1 MQQKKQQKQGKRQ
14 EWKEQMKESDR
25 MLKGNVLLE
34 KPQWVLMLTLAAEF
48 LLLVVLHV
56 LVNMFI
62 RFCKGHLAD
71 CFSWSCLTTFYP
83 ALAPVYI
90 FLIIMAIAVAIL
102 NVYRFRNAFRSLE
115 AGQKGTS
122 RFTTMEEIKEQYPAV
137 AEIPEKNPD
146 GSIKRIPGNGGLPVA
161 SKDGYMYLDES
172 ATNALI
178 LAITRAGKGE
188 VFSLRMLDS
197 YSRSEKQPSLIVLDM
212 KFDLRKMCTK
222 AFQDRG
228 YEVMS
233 INLENPMRGVGYNP
247 LYLITRYYQE
257 GRDSDAEL
265 LCKAFAYPHFASAG
279 GKSDDNSDFFLS
291 NATSALTATIMAH
304 TVDCIR
310 EDTRENARLAAL
322 FVAKRQAYE
331 RLTEDAKKQA
341 EASKELQALKSAE
354 VTDAV
359 AQVSDGIKADF
370 AGIVTGVKPVDGSNV
385 ENGGELFTV
394 SSIEKVCVDVSF
406 SKSDLEKIEEGQKA
420 VATIAGKQY
429 EGTVTRISR
438 AAAKNE
444 KGASIIQGEIHIDN
458 PDTDLYLGVD
468 ARVMVEG
475 NKAEN
480 VVVIPVEAINIG
492 KDGSFV
498 YVVTDGMVQKRMVT
512 AGISS
517 DEYTEIKKGLEVGE
531 QVIISV
537 DAGIEEGMAVNPVE
551 G

>member
-1 MQQKKQQKQGKRQ
+1 MHKFGRRKKEHSENTTELVKAELTPQQKKKRKKRIIGGVIAAALVLFIVSRVLTPAALPMVMVRSAEKGTVKQTIDTSGTVKTEQQKTYF
-14 EWKEQMKESDR
+14 S
-25 MLKGNVLLE
+25 
-34 KPQWVLMLTLAAEF
+34 PLAAKVE
-48 LLLVVLHV
+48 V
-56 LVNMFI
+56 
-62 RFCKGHLAD
+62 CKVQEGD
-71 CFSWSCLTTFYP
+71 
-83 ALAPVYI
+83 
-90 FLIIMAIAVAIL
+90 AV
-102 NVYRFRNAFRSLE
+102 E
-115 AGQKGTS
+115 AGQVLLTYDAQDLENRKKEAALQNDEAYYGYQN
-122 RFTTMEEIKEQYPAV
+122 TMD
-137 AEIPEKNPD
+137 KN
-146 GSIKRIPGNGGLPVA
+146 
-161 SKDGYMYLDES
+161 SKDTSE
-172 ATNALI
+172 
-178 LAITRAGKGE
+178 
-188 VFSLRMLDS
+188 
-197 YSRSEKQPSLIVLDM
+197 YSRSSHDVEI
-212 KFDLRKMCTK
+212 
-222 AFQDRG
+222 
-228 YEVMS
+228 
-233 INLENPMRGVGYNP
+233 LEQQV
-247 LYLITRYYQE
+247 
-257 GRDSDAEL
+257 
-265 LCKAFAYPHFASAG
+265 
-279 GKSDDNSDFFLS
+279 
-291 NATSALTATIMAH
+291 
-304 TVDCIR
+304 
-310 EDTRENARLAAL
+310 ENAKAEVRALKQYLTDMGCFLREAQNDNHENLAEEYQ
-322 FVAKRQAYE
+322 AKIDQATNQLAVKE
-331 RLTEDAKKQA
+331 EELAEFQSDLSEQKGIKNSTESTMMTADAKKQA
-341 EASKELQALKSAE
+341 EAAKELQALKSAE

-458 PDTDLYLGVD
+458 PDADLYLGVD

-480 VVVIPVEAINIG
+480 VVMIPIEAINIG

>member
-1 MQQKKQQKQGKRQ
+1 MHKFWRRKKEQSENTTELVKAELTPQQKKKRKKRIIGGVIAAALVLFIVSRVLTPAALPVVMVRSAEKGTVKQTIDTSGTVKTEQQKTYF
-14 EWKEQMKESDR
+14 S
-25 MLKGNVLLE
+25 
-34 KPQWVLMLTLAAEF
+34 PLAAKVEA
-48 LLLVVLHV
+48 
-56 LVNMFI
+56 
-62 RFCKGHLAD
+62 CKVQEGD
-71 CFSWSCLTTFYP
+71 
-83 ALAPVYI
+83 
-90 FLIIMAIAVAIL
+90 AV
-102 NVYRFRNAFRSLE
+102 E
-115 AGQKGTS
+115 AGQVLLTYDAQDLENRKKEAALQNDEAYYGYQN
-122 RFTTMEEIKEQYPAV
+122 TMD
-137 AEIPEKNPD
+137 KN
-146 GSIKRIPGNGGLPVA
+146 
-161 SKDGYMYLDES
+161 SKDTSE
-172 ATNALI
+172 
-178 LAITRAGKGE
+178 
-188 VFSLRMLDS
+188 
-197 YSRSEKQPSLIVLDM
+197 YSRSSHDVEI
-212 KFDLRKMCTK
+212 
-222 AFQDRG
+222 
-228 YEVMS
+228 
-233 INLENPMRGVGYNP
+233 LEQQV
-247 LYLITRYYQE
+247 
-257 GRDSDAEL
+257 
-265 LCKAFAYPHFASAG
+265 
-279 GKSDDNSDFFLS
+279 
-291 NATSALTATIMAH
+291 
-304 TVDCIR
+304 
-310 EDTRENARLAAL
+310 ENAKAEVRAL
-322 FVAKRQAYE
+322 KQYLTDMGCFLREAQNDNHKN
-331 RLTEDAKKQA
+331 LTEEYQAKIDQATNQLAVKEEELAEFQSDLSEQKGIKNSTESTMMTADAKKQA
-341 EASKELQALKSAE
+341 EAAKELQALKSAE

-420 VATIAGKQY
+420 VVTIAGKQY

-458 PDTDLYLGVD
+458 PDADLYLGVD

-480 VVVIPVEAINIG
+480 VVMIPVEAINIG

>member
-1 MQQKKQQKQGKRQ
+1 MHKFGRRKKEHSENMTELVKVELTPQQKKKRKKRIIGGVIAAALVLFIVSRVLTPAALPVVMVRSAEKGTVKQTIDTSGTVKTEQQKTYF
-14 EWKEQMKESDR
+14 S
-25 MLKGNVLLE
+25 
-34 KPQWVLMLTLAAEF
+34 PLAAKVE
-48 LLLVVLHV
+48 V
-56 LVNMFI
+56 
-62 RFCKGHLAD
+62 CKVQEGD
-71 CFSWSCLTTFYP
+71 
-83 ALAPVYI
+83 
-90 FLIIMAIAVAIL
+90 AV
-102 NVYRFRNAFRSLE
+102 E
-115 AGQKGTS
+115 AGQVLLTYDAQDLENRKKEAALQNDEAYYGYQN
-122 RFTTMEEIKEQYPAV
+122 TMD
-137 AEIPEKNPD
+137 KN
-146 GSIKRIPGNGGLPVA
+146 
-161 SKDGYMYLDES
+161 SKDTSE
-172 ATNALI
+172 
-178 LAITRAGKGE
+178 
-188 VFSLRMLDS
+188 
-197 YSRSEKQPSLIVLDM
+197 YSRSSHDVEI
-212 KFDLRKMCTK
+212 
-222 AFQDRG
+222 
-228 YEVMS
+228 
-233 INLENPMRGVGYNP
+233 LEQQV
-247 LYLITRYYQE
+247 
-257 GRDSDAEL
+257 
-265 LCKAFAYPHFASAG
+265 
-279 GKSDDNSDFFLS
+279 
-291 NATSALTATIMAH
+291 
-304 TVDCIR
+304 
-310 EDTRENARLAAL
+310 ENAKAEVRALKQYLTDMGCFLREAQNDNHKNLAEEYQ
-322 FVAKRQAYE
+322 AKIDQATNQLAVKE
-331 RLTEDAKKQA
+331 EELAEFQSDLSEQKGIKNSTESTMMTADAKKQA
-341 EASKELQALKSAE
+341 EAAKELQALKSAE

-359 AQVSDGIKADF
+359 AQVGDGIKADF

-480 VVVIPVEAINIG
+480 VVMIPVEAINIG

>member
-1 MQQKKQQKQGKRQ
+1 MHKFWRRKKEQSENTTELVKAELTPQQKKKRKKRIIGGVIAAALVLFIVSRILTPAALPMVIVRSAEKGTVKQTIDTSGTVKTEQQKTYF
-14 EWKEQMKESDR
+14 S
-25 MLKGNVLLE
+25 
-34 KPQWVLMLTLAAEF
+34 PLAAKVE
-48 LLLVVLHV
+48 V
-56 LVNMFI
+56 
-62 RFCKGHLAD
+62 CKVQEGD
-71 CFSWSCLTTFYP
+71 
-83 ALAPVYI
+83 
-90 FLIIMAIAVAIL
+90 AV
-102 NVYRFRNAFRSLE
+102 E
-115 AGQKGTS
+115 AGQVLLTYDAQDLENRKKEAALQNDEAYYGYQN
-122 RFTTMEEIKEQYPAV
+122 TMD
-137 AEIPEKNPD
+137 KN
-146 GSIKRIPGNGGLPVA
+146 
-161 SKDGYMYLDES
+161 SKDTSE
-172 ATNALI
+172 
-178 LAITRAGKGE
+178 
-188 VFSLRMLDS
+188 
-197 YSRSEKQPSLIVLDM
+197 YSRSSHDVEI
-212 KFDLRKMCTK
+212 
-222 AFQDRG
+222 
-228 YEVMS
+228 
-233 INLENPMRGVGYNP
+233 LEQQV
-247 LYLITRYYQE
+247 
-257 GRDSDAEL
+257 
-265 LCKAFAYPHFASAG
+265 
-279 GKSDDNSDFFLS
+279 
-291 NATSALTATIMAH
+291 
-304 TVDCIR
+304 
-310 EDTRENARLAAL
+310 ENAKAEVRALKQYLTDMGCFLREAQNDNHKNLAEEYQ
-322 FVAKRQAYE
+322 AKIDQATNQLAVKE
-331 RLTEDAKKQA
+331 EELAEFQSDLSEQKGIKNSTESTMMTADAKKQA

-370 AGIVTGVKPVDGSNV
+370 AGIVTGVKAVDGSNV

>member
-1 MQQKKQQKQGKRQ
+1 MHKFWRRKKEQSENTTELVKAELTPQQKKKRKKRIIGGVIAAALVLFIVSRVLTPAALPMVMVRSAEKGTVKQTIDTSGTVKTEQQKTYF
-14 EWKEQMKESDR
+14 S
-25 MLKGNVLLE
+25 
-34 KPQWVLMLTLAAEF
+34 PLAAKVEA
-48 LLLVVLHV
+48 
-56 LVNMFI
+56 
-62 RFCKGHLAD
+62 CKVQEGD
-71 CFSWSCLTTFYP
+71 
-83 ALAPVYI
+83 
-90 FLIIMAIAVAIL
+90 AV
-102 NVYRFRNAFRSLE
+102 E
-115 AGQKGTS
+115 AGQVLLTYDAQDLENRKKEAALQNDEAYYGYQN
-122 RFTTMEEIKEQYPAV
+122 TMD
-137 AEIPEKNPD
+137 KN
-146 GSIKRIPGNGGLPVA
+146 
-161 SKDGYMYLDES
+161 SKDTSE
-172 ATNALI
+172 
-178 LAITRAGKGE
+178 
-188 VFSLRMLDS
+188 
-197 YSRSEKQPSLIVLDM
+197 YSRSSHDVEI
-212 KFDLRKMCTK
+212 
-222 AFQDRG
+222 
-228 YEVMS
+228 
-233 INLENPMRGVGYNP
+233 LEQQV
-247 LYLITRYYQE
+247 
-257 GRDSDAEL
+257 
-265 LCKAFAYPHFASAG
+265 
-279 GKSDDNSDFFLS
+279 
-291 NATSALTATIMAH
+291 
-304 TVDCIR
+304 
-310 EDTRENARLAAL
+310 ENAKAEVRALKQYLTDMGCFLREAQNDNHKNLAEEYQ
-322 FVAKRQAYE
+322 AKIDQATNQLAVKE
-331 RLTEDAKKQA
+331 EELAEFQSDLSEQKGIKNSTESTMMTADAKKQA

-370 AGIVTGVKPVDGSNV
+370 AGIVTGVKAVDGSNV

-458 PDTDLYLGVD
+458 PDADLYLGVD

>member
-1 MQQKKQQKQGKRQ
+1 MHKFGRRKKEHSENMTELVKAELTPQQKKKRKKRIIGGVIAAALVLFIVSRVLTPAALPMVMVRSAEKGTVKQTIDTSGTVKTEQQKTYF
-14 EWKEQMKESDR
+14 S
-25 MLKGNVLLE
+25 
-34 KPQWVLMLTLAAEF
+34 PLAAKVEA
-48 LLLVVLHV
+48 
-56 LVNMFI
+56 
-62 RFCKGHLAD
+62 CKVQEGD
-71 CFSWSCLTTFYP
+71 
-83 ALAPVYI
+83 
-90 FLIIMAIAVAIL
+90 AV
-102 NVYRFRNAFRSLE
+102 E
-115 AGQKGTS
+115 AGQVLLTYDAQDLENRKKEAALQNDEAYYGYQN
-122 RFTTMEEIKEQYPAV
+122 TMD
-137 AEIPEKNPD
+137 KN
-146 GSIKRIPGNGGLPVA
+146 
-161 SKDGYMYLDES
+161 SKDTSE
-172 ATNALI
+172 
-178 LAITRAGKGE
+178 
-188 VFSLRMLDS
+188 
-197 YSRSEKQPSLIVLDM
+197 YSRSSHDVEI
-212 KFDLRKMCTK
+212 
-222 AFQDRG
+222 
-228 YEVMS
+228 
-233 INLENPMRGVGYNP
+233 LEQQV
-247 LYLITRYYQE
+247 
-257 GRDSDAEL
+257 
-265 LCKAFAYPHFASAG
+265 
-279 GKSDDNSDFFLS
+279 
-291 NATSALTATIMAH
+291 
-304 TVDCIR
+304 
-310 EDTRENARLAAL
+310 ENAKAEVRALKQYLTDMGCFLREAQNDNHENLAEEYQ
-322 FVAKRQAYE
+322 AKIDQATNQLAVKE
-331 RLTEDAKKQA
+331 EELAEFQSDLSEQKGIKNSTESTMMTADAKKQA
-341 EASKELQALKSAE
+341 EAAKELQALKSAE

-458 PDTDLYLGVD
+458 PDADLYLGVD

-480 VVVIPVEAINIG
+480 VVMIPIEAINIG

>member
-1 MQQKKQQKQGKRQ
+1 MHKFWRRKKEQSENTTELVKAELTPQQKKKRKKRIIGGVIAAALVLFIVSRVLTPAALPMVMVRSAEKGTVKQTIDTSGTVKTEQQKTYFSPLSAKVEECKVQ
-14 EWKEQMKESDR
+14 EGDAVDAGQ
-25 MLKGNVLLE
+25 
-34 KPQWVLMLTLAAEF
+34 VLMTYDAQDLENRKKEAA
-48 LLLVVLHV
+48 LQ
-56 LVNMFI
+56 N
-62 RFCKGHLAD
+62 D
-71 CFSWSCLTTFYP
+71 
-83 ALAPVYI
+83 
-90 FLIIMAIAVAIL
+90 
-102 NVYRFRNAFRSLE
+102 E
-115 AGQKGTS
+115 AYYGYKN
-122 RFTTMEEIKEQYPAV
+122 TMD
-137 AEIPEKNPD
+137 KNNKD
-146 GSIKRIPGNGGLPVA
+146 A
-161 SKDGYMYLDES
+161 SE
-172 ATNALI
+172 
-178 LAITRAGKGE
+178 
-188 VFSLRMLDS
+188 
-197 YSRSEKQPSLIVLDM
+197 YSRSSHDVEILEQQVEDAKAEVRALKQYLTDM
-212 KFDLRKMCTK
+212 GCFLREAQNDNHTNLAEEYQAKIDQATNQLAVK
-222 AFQDRG
+222 EEELADFQSNLSEQKG
-228 YEVMS
+228 IKNSTESTVM
-233 INLENPMRGVGYNP
+233 
-247 LYLITRYYQE
+247 
-257 GRDSDAEL
+257 
-265 LCKAFAYPHFASAG
+265 
-279 GKSDDNSDFFLS
+279 
-291 NATSALTATIMAH
+291 TA
-304 TVDCIR
+304 
-310 EDTRENARLAAL
+310 
-322 FVAKRQAYE
+322 
-331 RLTEDAKKQA
+331 DAKKQA
-341 EASKELQALKSAE
+341 EATKDLQALKSAE
-354 VTDAV
+354 VSDAV

-480 VVVIPVEAINIG
+480 VVMIPVEAINIG

-537 DAGIEEGMAVNPVE
+537 DAGIEEGMAVNPME

>member
-1 MQQKKQQKQGKRQ
+1 MHKFWRRKKEQSENTTELVKAELTPQQKKKRKKRIIGGVIAAALVLFIVSRVLTPAALPVVMVRSTEKGTVKQTIDTSGTVKTEQQKTYF
-14 EWKEQMKESDR
+14 S
-25 MLKGNVLLE
+25 
-34 KPQWVLMLTLAAEF
+34 PLAAKVE
-48 LLLVVLHV
+48 V
-56 LVNMFI
+56 
-62 RFCKGHLAD
+62 CKVQEGD
-71 CFSWSCLTTFYP
+71 
-83 ALAPVYI
+83 
-90 FLIIMAIAVAIL
+90 AV
-102 NVYRFRNAFRSLE
+102 E
-115 AGQKGTS
+115 AGQVLLTYDAQDLENRKKEAALQNDEAYYGYQN
-122 RFTTMEEIKEQYPAV
+122 TMD
-137 AEIPEKNPD
+137 KN
-146 GSIKRIPGNGGLPVA
+146 
-161 SKDGYMYLDES
+161 SKDTSE
-172 ATNALI
+172 
-178 LAITRAGKGE
+178 
-188 VFSLRMLDS
+188 
-197 YSRSEKQPSLIVLDM
+197 YSRSSHDVEI
-212 KFDLRKMCTK
+212 
-222 AFQDRG
+222 
-228 YEVMS
+228 
-233 INLENPMRGVGYNP
+233 LEQQV
-247 LYLITRYYQE
+247 
-257 GRDSDAEL
+257 
-265 LCKAFAYPHFASAG
+265 
-279 GKSDDNSDFFLS
+279 
-291 NATSALTATIMAH
+291 
-304 TVDCIR
+304 
-310 EDTRENARLAAL
+310 ENAKAEVRALKQYLTDMGCFLREAQNDNHENLAEEYQ
-322 FVAKRQAYE
+322 AKIDQATNQLAVKE
-331 RLTEDAKKQA
+331 EELAEFQSDLSEQKGIKNSTESTMMTADAKKQA

-370 AGIVTGVKPVDGSNV
+370 AGIVTGVKAVDGSNV

>member
-1 MQQKKQQKQGKRQ
+1 MHKFGRRKKEHSENMTELVKAELTPQQKKKRKKRIIGGVIAAALVLFIVSRVLTPAALPMVMVRSAEKGTVKQTIDTSGTVKTEQQKTYF
-14 EWKEQMKESDR
+14 S
-25 MLKGNVLLE
+25 
-34 KPQWVLMLTLAAEF
+34 PLAAKVEA
-48 LLLVVLHV
+48 
-56 LVNMFI
+56 
-62 RFCKGHLAD
+62 CKVQEGD
-71 CFSWSCLTTFYP
+71 
-83 ALAPVYI
+83 
-90 FLIIMAIAVAIL
+90 AV
-102 NVYRFRNAFRSLE
+102 E
-115 AGQKGTS
+115 AGQVLLTYDAQDLENRKKEAALQNDEAYYGYQN
-122 RFTTMEEIKEQYPAV
+122 TMD
-137 AEIPEKNPD
+137 KN
-146 GSIKRIPGNGGLPVA
+146 
-161 SKDGYMYLDES
+161 SKDTSE
-172 ATNALI
+172 
-178 LAITRAGKGE
+178 
-188 VFSLRMLDS
+188 
-197 YSRSEKQPSLIVLDM
+197 YSRSSHDVEI
-212 KFDLRKMCTK
+212 
-222 AFQDRG
+222 
-228 YEVMS
+228 
-233 INLENPMRGVGYNP
+233 LEQQV
-247 LYLITRYYQE
+247 
-257 GRDSDAEL
+257 
-265 LCKAFAYPHFASAG
+265 
-279 GKSDDNSDFFLS
+279 
-291 NATSALTATIMAH
+291 
-304 TVDCIR
+304 
-310 EDTRENARLAAL
+310 ENAKAEVRALKQYLTDMGCFLREAQNDNHKNLAEEYQ
-322 FVAKRQAYE
+322 AKIDQATNQLAVKE
-331 RLTEDAKKQA
+331 EELAEFQSDLSEQKGIKNSTESTMMTADAKKQA
-341 EASKELQALKSAE
+341 EAAKELQALKSAE

-444 KGASIIQGEIHIDN
+444 KGALIIQGEIHIDN
-458 PDTDLYLGVD
+458 PDADLYLGVD

-480 VVVIPVEAINIG
+480 VVMIPIEAINIG

>member
-1 MQQKKQQKQGKRQ
+1 MHKFWRRKKEQSENTTELVKAELTPQQKKKRKKRIIGGVIAAALVLFIVSRVLTPAALPVVMVRSAEKGTVKQTIDTSGTVKTEQQKTYF
-14 EWKEQMKESDR
+14 S
-25 MLKGNVLLE
+25 
-34 KPQWVLMLTLAAEF
+34 PLAAKVEA
-48 LLLVVLHV
+48 
-56 LVNMFI
+56 
-62 RFCKGHLAD
+62 CKVQEGD
-71 CFSWSCLTTFYP
+71 
-83 ALAPVYI
+83 
-90 FLIIMAIAVAIL
+90 AV
-102 NVYRFRNAFRSLE
+102 E
-115 AGQKGTS
+115 AGQVLLTYDAQDLENRKKEAALQNDEAYYGYQN
-122 RFTTMEEIKEQYPAV
+122 TMD
-137 AEIPEKNPD
+137 KN
-146 GSIKRIPGNGGLPVA
+146 
-161 SKDGYMYLDES
+161 SKDTSE
-172 ATNALI
+172 
-178 LAITRAGKGE
+178 
-188 VFSLRMLDS
+188 
-197 YSRSEKQPSLIVLDM
+197 YSRSSHDVEI
-212 KFDLRKMCTK
+212 
-222 AFQDRG
+222 
-228 YEVMS
+228 
-233 INLENPMRGVGYNP
+233 LEQQV
-247 LYLITRYYQE
+247 
-257 GRDSDAEL
+257 
-265 LCKAFAYPHFASAG
+265 
-279 GKSDDNSDFFLS
+279 
-291 NATSALTATIMAH
+291 
-304 TVDCIR
+304 
-310 EDTRENARLAAL
+310 ENAKAEVRALKQYLTDMGCFLREAQNDNHKNLAEEYQ
-322 FVAKRQAYE
+322 AKIDQATNQLAVKE
-331 RLTEDAKKQA
+331 EELAEFQSDLSEQKGIKNSTESTMMTADAKKQA
-341 EASKELQALKSAE
+341 EAAKELQALKSAE

-370 AGIVTGVKPVDGSNV
+370 AGIVTGVKAVDGSNV

-458 PDTDLYLGVD
+458 PDADLYLGVD

-480 VVVIPVEAINIG
+480 VVMIPVEAINIG

>member
-1 MQQKKQQKQGKRQ
+1 MHKFWKKKQIIGGVIAAALVLFIVSRVLTPAALPMVMVRSAEKGTVKQTIDTSGTVKTEQQKTYF
-14 EWKEQMKESDR
+14 S
-25 MLKGNVLLE
+25 
-34 KPQWVLMLTLAAEF
+34 PLAAKVE
-48 LLLVVLHV
+48 V
-56 LVNMFI
+56 
-62 RFCKGHLAD
+62 CKVQEGD
-71 CFSWSCLTTFYP
+71 
-83 ALAPVYI
+83 
-90 FLIIMAIAVAIL
+90 AV
-102 NVYRFRNAFRSLE
+102 E
-115 AGQKGTS
+115 AGQVLLTYDAQDLENRKKEAALQNDEAYYGYQN
-122 RFTTMEEIKEQYPAV
+122 TMD
-137 AEIPEKNPD
+137 KN
-146 GSIKRIPGNGGLPVA
+146 
-161 SKDGYMYLDES
+161 SKDTSE
-172 ATNALI
+172 
-178 LAITRAGKGE
+178 
-188 VFSLRMLDS
+188 
-197 YSRSEKQPSLIVLDM
+197 YSRSSHDVEI
-212 KFDLRKMCTK
+212 
-222 AFQDRG
+222 
-228 YEVMS
+228 
-233 INLENPMRGVGYNP
+233 LEQQV
-247 LYLITRYYQE
+247 
-257 GRDSDAEL
+257 
-265 LCKAFAYPHFASAG
+265 
-279 GKSDDNSDFFLS
+279 
-291 NATSALTATIMAH
+291 
-304 TVDCIR
+304 
-310 EDTRENARLAAL
+310 ENAKAEVRALKQYLTDMGCFLREAQNDNHKNLAEEYQ
-322 FVAKRQAYE
+322 AKIDQATNQLAVKE
-331 RLTEDAKKQA
+331 EELAEFQSDLSEQKGIKNSTESTMMTADAKKQA
-341 EASKELQALKSAE
+341 EAAKELQALKSAE

-370 AGIVTGVKPVDGSNV
+370 SGIVTGVKAVDGSNV

-438 AAAKNE
+438 AAVKNE

-480 VVVIPVEAINIG
+480 VVMIPVEAINIG

>member
-1 MQQKKQQKQGKRQ
+1 MHKFWRRKKEQSENTTELVKEELTPQQKKKRKKRIIGGVIAAALVLFIVSRVLTPAALPMVMVRSAEKGTVKQTIDTSGTVKTEQQKTYF
-14 EWKEQMKESDR
+14 S
-25 MLKGNVLLE
+25 
-34 KPQWVLMLTLAAEF
+34 PLAAKVE
-48 LLLVVLHV
+48 V
-56 LVNMFI
+56 
-62 RFCKGHLAD
+62 CKVQEGD
-71 CFSWSCLTTFYP
+71 
-83 ALAPVYI
+83 
-90 FLIIMAIAVAIL
+90 AV
-102 NVYRFRNAFRSLE
+102 E
-115 AGQKGTS
+115 AGQVLLTYDAQDLENRKKEAALQNDEAYYGYQN
-122 RFTTMEEIKEQYPAV
+122 TMD
-137 AEIPEKNPD
+137 KN
-146 GSIKRIPGNGGLPVA
+146 
-161 SKDGYMYLDES
+161 SKDTSE
-172 ATNALI
+172 
-178 LAITRAGKGE
+178 
-188 VFSLRMLDS
+188 
-197 YSRSEKQPSLIVLDM
+197 YSRSSHDVEI
-212 KFDLRKMCTK
+212 
-222 AFQDRG
+222 
-228 YEVMS
+228 
-233 INLENPMRGVGYNP
+233 LEQQV
-247 LYLITRYYQE
+247 
-257 GRDSDAEL
+257 
-265 LCKAFAYPHFASAG
+265 
-279 GKSDDNSDFFLS
+279 
-291 NATSALTATIMAH
+291 
-304 TVDCIR
+304 
-310 EDTRENARLAAL
+310 ENAKAEVRALKQYLTDMGCFLREAQNDNHENLAEEYQ
-322 FVAKRQAYE
+322 AKIDQATNQLAVKE
-331 RLTEDAKKQA
+331 EELAEFQSDLSEQKGIKNSTESTMMTADAKKQA

>member
-1 MQQKKQQKQGKRQ
+1 MHKFWRRKKEQSENTTELVKAELTPQQKKKRKKRIIGGVIAAALVLFIVSRVLTPAALPMVMVRSAEKGTVKQTIDTSGTVKTEQQKTYF
-14 EWKEQMKESDR
+14 S
-25 MLKGNVLLE
+25 
-34 KPQWVLMLTLAAEF
+34 PLAAKVEA
-48 LLLVVLHV
+48 
-56 LVNMFI
+56 
-62 RFCKGHLAD
+62 CKVQEGD
-71 CFSWSCLTTFYP
+71 
-83 ALAPVYI
+83 
-90 FLIIMAIAVAIL
+90 AV
-102 NVYRFRNAFRSLE
+102 E
-115 AGQKGTS
+115 AGQVLLTYDAQDLENRKKEAALQNDEAYYGYQN
-122 RFTTMEEIKEQYPAV
+122 TMD
-137 AEIPEKNPD
+137 KN
-146 GSIKRIPGNGGLPVA
+146 
-161 SKDGYMYLDES
+161 SKDTSE
-172 ATNALI
+172 
-178 LAITRAGKGE
+178 
-188 VFSLRMLDS
+188 
-197 YSRSEKQPSLIVLDM
+197 YSRSSHDVEI
-212 KFDLRKMCTK
+212 
-222 AFQDRG
+222 
-228 YEVMS
+228 
-233 INLENPMRGVGYNP
+233 LEQQV
-247 LYLITRYYQE
+247 
-257 GRDSDAEL
+257 
-265 LCKAFAYPHFASAG
+265 
-279 GKSDDNSDFFLS
+279 
-291 NATSALTATIMAH
+291 
-304 TVDCIR
+304 
-310 EDTRENARLAAL
+310 ENAKAEVRALKQYLTDMGCFLREAQNDNHENLAEEYQ
-322 FVAKRQAYE
+322 AKIDQATNQLAVKE
-331 RLTEDAKKQA
+331 EELAEFQSDLSEQKGIKNSTESTMMTADAKKQA

-370 AGIVTGVKPVDGSNV
+370 AGIVTGVKAVDGSNV

-458 PDTDLYLGVD
+458 PDTGLYLGVD

>member
-1 MQQKKQQKQGKRQ
+1 MHKFWRRKKEQSENTAELVKAELTPQKKKKRKKRIIGGVIAAALVLFIVSRVLTPAALPMVMVRSAEKGTVKQTIDTSGTVKTEQQKTYF
-14 EWKEQMKESDR
+14 S
-25 MLKGNVLLE
+25 
-34 KPQWVLMLTLAAEF
+34 PLAAKVE
-48 LLLVVLHV
+48 V
-56 LVNMFI
+56 
-62 RFCKGHLAD
+62 CKVQEGD
-71 CFSWSCLTTFYP
+71 
-83 ALAPVYI
+83 
-90 FLIIMAIAVAIL
+90 AV
-102 NVYRFRNAFRSLE
+102 E
-115 AGQKGTS
+115 AGQVLLTYDAQDLENRKKEAALQNDEAYYGYQN
-122 RFTTMEEIKEQYPAV
+122 TMD
-137 AEIPEKNPD
+137 KN
-146 GSIKRIPGNGGLPVA
+146 
-161 SKDGYMYLDES
+161 SKDTSE
-172 ATNALI
+172 
-178 LAITRAGKGE
+178 
-188 VFSLRMLDS
+188 
-197 YSRSEKQPSLIVLDM
+197 YSRSSHDVEI
-212 KFDLRKMCTK
+212 
-222 AFQDRG
+222 
-228 YEVMS
+228 
-233 INLENPMRGVGYNP
+233 LEQQV
-247 LYLITRYYQE
+247 
-257 GRDSDAEL
+257 
-265 LCKAFAYPHFASAG
+265 
-279 GKSDDNSDFFLS
+279 
-291 NATSALTATIMAH
+291 
-304 TVDCIR
+304 
-310 EDTRENARLAAL
+310 ENAKAEVRALKQYLTDMGCFLREAQNDNHENLAEEYQ
-322 FVAKRQAYE
+322 AKIDQATNQLAVKE
-331 RLTEDAKKQA
+331 EELAEFQSDLSEQKGIKNSTESTMMTADAKKQA

-370 AGIVTGVKPVDGSNV
+370 AGIVTGVKAVDGSNV

-480 VVVIPVEAINIG
+480 VVMIPIEAINIG

>member
-1 MQQKKQQKQGKRQ
+1 MHKFWRRKKEQSENTTELVKAELTPQQKKKRKKRIIGGVIAAALVLFIVSRVLTPAALPMVMVRSAEKGTVKQTIDTSGTVKTEQQKTYF
-14 EWKEQMKESDR
+14 S
-25 MLKGNVLLE
+25 
-34 KPQWVLMLTLAAEF
+34 PLAAKVE
-48 LLLVVLHV
+48 V
-56 LVNMFI
+56 
-62 RFCKGHLAD
+62 CKVQEGD
-71 CFSWSCLTTFYP
+71 
-83 ALAPVYI
+83 
-90 FLIIMAIAVAIL
+90 AV
-102 NVYRFRNAFRSLE
+102 E
-115 AGQKGTS
+115 AGQVLLTYDAQDLENRKKEAALQNDEAYYGYQN
-122 RFTTMEEIKEQYPAV
+122 TMD
-137 AEIPEKNPD
+137 KN
-146 GSIKRIPGNGGLPVA
+146 
-161 SKDGYMYLDES
+161 SKDTSE
-172 ATNALI
+172 
-178 LAITRAGKGE
+178 
-188 VFSLRMLDS
+188 
-197 YSRSEKQPSLIVLDM
+197 YSRSSHDVEI
-212 KFDLRKMCTK
+212 
-222 AFQDRG
+222 
-228 YEVMS
+228 
-233 INLENPMRGVGYNP
+233 LEQQV
-247 LYLITRYYQE
+247 
-257 GRDSDAEL
+257 
-265 LCKAFAYPHFASAG
+265 
-279 GKSDDNSDFFLS
+279 
-291 NATSALTATIMAH
+291 
-304 TVDCIR
+304 
-310 EDTRENARLAAL
+310 ENAKAEVRALKQYLTDMGCFLREAQNDNHENLAEEYK
-322 FVAKRQAYE
+322 AKIDQATNQLAVKE
-331 RLTEDAKKQA
+331 EELAEFQSDLSEQKGIKNSTESTMMTADAKKQA

-370 AGIVTGVKPVDGSNV
+370 AGIVTGVKAVDGSNV

-480 VVVIPVEAINIG
+480 VVMIPVEAINIG

>member
-1 MQQKKQQKQGKRQ
+1 MHKFWRRKKEQSENTTELVKAELTPQQKKKRKKRIIGGVIAAALVLFIVSRVLTPAALPVVMVRSAEKGTVKQTIDTSGTVKTEQQKTYF
-14 EWKEQMKESDR
+14 S
-25 MLKGNVLLE
+25 
-34 KPQWVLMLTLAAEF
+34 PLAAKVEA
-48 LLLVVLHV
+48 
-56 LVNMFI
+56 
-62 RFCKGHLAD
+62 CKVQEGD
-71 CFSWSCLTTFYP
+71 
-83 ALAPVYI
+83 
-90 FLIIMAIAVAIL
+90 AV
-102 NVYRFRNAFRSLE
+102 E
-115 AGQKGTS
+115 AGQVLLTYDAQDLENRKKEAALQNDEAYYGYQN
-122 RFTTMEEIKEQYPAV
+122 TMD
-137 AEIPEKNPD
+137 KN
-146 GSIKRIPGNGGLPVA
+146 
-161 SKDGYMYLDES
+161 SKDTSE
-172 ATNALI
+172 
-178 LAITRAGKGE
+178 
-188 VFSLRMLDS
+188 
-197 YSRSEKQPSLIVLDM
+197 YSRSSHDVEI
-212 KFDLRKMCTK
+212 
-222 AFQDRG
+222 
-228 YEVMS
+228 
-233 INLENPMRGVGYNP
+233 LEQQV
-247 LYLITRYYQE
+247 
-257 GRDSDAEL
+257 
-265 LCKAFAYPHFASAG
+265 
-279 GKSDDNSDFFLS
+279 
-291 NATSALTATIMAH
+291 
-304 TVDCIR
+304 
-310 EDTRENARLAAL
+310 ENAKAEVRAL
-322 FVAKRQAYE
+322 KQYLTDMGCFLREAQNDNHKN
-331 RLTEDAKKQA
+331 LTEEYQAKIDQATNQLAVKEEELAEFQSDLSEQKGIKNSTESTMMTADAKKQA
-341 EASKELQALKSAE
+341 EAAKELQALKSAE

-370 AGIVTGVKPVDGSNV
+370 AGIVTGVKAVDGSNV

-458 PDTDLYLGVD
+458 PDADLYLGVD

-480 VVVIPVEAINIG
+480 VVMIPVEAINIG

>member
-1 MQQKKQQKQGKRQ
+1 MHKFGRRKKEHSENMTELVKVELTPQQKKKRKKRIIGGVIAAALVLFIVSRVLTPAALPVVMVRSAEKGTVKQTIDTSGTVKTEQQKTYF
-14 EWKEQMKESDR
+14 S
-25 MLKGNVLLE
+25 
-34 KPQWVLMLTLAAEF
+34 PLAAKVE
-48 LLLVVLHV
+48 V
-56 LVNMFI
+56 
-62 RFCKGHLAD
+62 CKVQEGD
-71 CFSWSCLTTFYP
+71 
-83 ALAPVYI
+83 
-90 FLIIMAIAVAIL
+90 AV
-102 NVYRFRNAFRSLE
+102 E
-115 AGQKGTS
+115 AGQVLLTYDAQDLENRKKEAALQNDEAYYGYQN
-122 RFTTMEEIKEQYPAV
+122 TMD
-137 AEIPEKNPD
+137 KN
-146 GSIKRIPGNGGLPVA
+146 
-161 SKDGYMYLDES
+161 SKDTSE
-172 ATNALI
+172 
-178 LAITRAGKGE
+178 
-188 VFSLRMLDS
+188 
-197 YSRSEKQPSLIVLDM
+197 YSRSSHDVEI
-212 KFDLRKMCTK
+212 
-222 AFQDRG
+222 
-228 YEVMS
+228 
-233 INLENPMRGVGYNP
+233 LEQQV
-247 LYLITRYYQE
+247 
-257 GRDSDAEL
+257 
-265 LCKAFAYPHFASAG
+265 
-279 GKSDDNSDFFLS
+279 
-291 NATSALTATIMAH
+291 
-304 TVDCIR
+304 
-310 EDTRENARLAAL
+310 ENAKAEVRALKQYLTDMGCFLREAQNDNHKNLAEEYQ
-322 FVAKRQAYE
+322 AKIDQATNQLAVKE
-331 RLTEDAKKQA
+331 EELAEFQSDLSEQKGIKNSTESTMMTADAKKQA

-458 PDTDLYLGVD
+458 PDADLYLGVD

-480 VVVIPVEAINIG
+480 VVMIPVEAINIG

>member
-1 MQQKKQQKQGKRQ
+1 MHKFWRRKKEQSENTTELVKAELTPQKKKKRKKRIIGGVIAAALVLFIVSRVLTPAALPMVMVRSAEKGTVKQTIDTSGTVKTEQQKTYF
-14 EWKEQMKESDR
+14 S
-25 MLKGNVLLE
+25 
-34 KPQWVLMLTLAAEF
+34 PLAAKVE
-48 LLLVVLHV
+48 V
-56 LVNMFI
+56 
-62 RFCKGHLAD
+62 CKVQEGD
-71 CFSWSCLTTFYP
+71 
-83 ALAPVYI
+83 
-90 FLIIMAIAVAIL
+90 AV
-102 NVYRFRNAFRSLE
+102 E
-115 AGQKGTS
+115 AGQVLLTYDAQDLENRKKEAALQNDEAYYGYQN
-122 RFTTMEEIKEQYPAV
+122 TMD
-137 AEIPEKNPD
+137 KN
-146 GSIKRIPGNGGLPVA
+146 
-161 SKDGYMYLDES
+161 SKDTSE
-172 ATNALI
+172 
-178 LAITRAGKGE
+178 
-188 VFSLRMLDS
+188 
-197 YSRSEKQPSLIVLDM
+197 YSRSSHDVEI
-212 KFDLRKMCTK
+212 
-222 AFQDRG
+222 
-228 YEVMS
+228 
-233 INLENPMRGVGYNP
+233 LEQQV
-247 LYLITRYYQE
+247 
-257 GRDSDAEL
+257 
-265 LCKAFAYPHFASAG
+265 
-279 GKSDDNSDFFLS
+279 
-291 NATSALTATIMAH
+291 
-304 TVDCIR
+304 
-310 EDTRENARLAAL
+310 ENAKAEVRALKQYLTDMGCFLREAQNDNHENLAEEYQ
-322 FVAKRQAYE
+322 AKIDQATNQLAVKE
-331 RLTEDAKKQA
+331 EELAEFQSDLSEQKGIKNSTESTMMTADAKKQA

-370 AGIVTGVKPVDGSNV
+370 AGIVTGVKAVDGSNV

-406 SKSDLEKIEEGQKA
+406 SKSDLEKIEE
-420 VATIAGKQY
+420 GKQY

-480 VVVIPVEAINIG
+480 VVMIPVEAINIG

>member
-1 MQQKKQQKQGKRQ
+1 MHKFFRKKKEQGENTTELVKVELTPQQKKKRKKRIIGGVIAAALVLFVVSRVFAPVALPTVMVRSAEEGTVEQTVDTSGTVKTEQQKTYFSPLSAKVEECKVQ
-14 EWKEQMKESDR
+14 EGD
-25 MLKGNVLLE
+25 
-34 KPQWVLMLTLAAEF
+34 
-48 LLLVVLHV
+48 
-56 LVNMFI
+56 
-62 RFCKGHLAD
+62 
-71 CFSWSCLTTFYP
+71 
-83 ALAPVYI
+83 
-90 FLIIMAIAVAIL
+90 AV
-102 NVYRFRNAFRSLE
+102 E
-115 AGQKGTS
+115 AGQVLMTYDAQDLENRKKEAALQNDEAYYGYKN
-122 RFTTMEEIKEQYPAV
+122 TMD
-137 AEIPEKNPD
+137 KNNKD
-146 GSIKRIPGNGGLPVA
+146 A
-161 SKDGYMYLDES
+161 SE
-172 ATNALI
+172 
-178 LAITRAGKGE
+178 
-188 VFSLRMLDS
+188 
-197 YSRSEKQPSLIVLDM
+197 YSRSSHDVEILEQQVEDAKAEVRALKQYLTDM
-212 KFDLRKMCTK
+212 GCFLREAQNDNHTNLAEEYQAKIDQATNQLAVKEEELAEFQNDLSEQKGIK
-222 AFQDRG
+222 
-228 YEVMS
+228 
-233 INLENPMRGVGYNP
+233 
-247 LYLITRYYQE
+247 
-257 GRDSDAEL
+257 
-265 LCKAFAYPHFASAG
+265 
-279 GKSDDNSDFFLS
+279 NSTES
-291 NATSALTATIMAH
+291 TMMTA
-304 TVDCIR
+304 
-310 EDTRENARLAAL
+310 
-322 FVAKRQAYE
+322 
-331 RLTEDAKKQA
+331 DAKKQA
-341 EASKELQALKSAE
+341 EAAKELQALKSAE

-458 PDTDLYLGVD
+458 PDADLYLGVD
-468 ARVMVEG
+468 ARVTVEG

-480 VVVIPVEAINIG
+480 VVMIPIEAINIG

>member
-1 MQQKKQQKQGKRQ
+1 MHKFGRRKKEHSENMTELVKAELTPQQKKKRKKRIIGGVIAAALVLFIVSRVLTPAALPVVMVRSAEKGTVKQTIDTSGTVKTEQQKTYF
-14 EWKEQMKESDR
+14 S
-25 MLKGNVLLE
+25 
-34 KPQWVLMLTLAAEF
+34 PLAAKVEA
-48 LLLVVLHV
+48 
-56 LVNMFI
+56 
-62 RFCKGHLAD
+62 CKVQEGD
-71 CFSWSCLTTFYP
+71 
-83 ALAPVYI
+83 
-90 FLIIMAIAVAIL
+90 AV
-102 NVYRFRNAFRSLE
+102 E
-115 AGQKGTS
+115 AGQVLLTYDAQDLENRKKEAALQNDEAYYGYQN
-122 RFTTMEEIKEQYPAV
+122 TMD
-137 AEIPEKNPD
+137 KN
-146 GSIKRIPGNGGLPVA
+146 
-161 SKDGYMYLDES
+161 SKDTSE
-172 ATNALI
+172 
-178 LAITRAGKGE
+178 
-188 VFSLRMLDS
+188 
-197 YSRSEKQPSLIVLDM
+197 YSRSSHDVEI
-212 KFDLRKMCTK
+212 
-222 AFQDRG
+222 
-228 YEVMS
+228 
-233 INLENPMRGVGYNP
+233 LEQQV
-247 LYLITRYYQE
+247 
-257 GRDSDAEL
+257 
-265 LCKAFAYPHFASAG
+265 
-279 GKSDDNSDFFLS
+279 
-291 NATSALTATIMAH
+291 
-304 TVDCIR
+304 
-310 EDTRENARLAAL
+310 ENAKAEVRALKQYLTDMGCFLREAQNDNHKNLAEEYQ
-322 FVAKRQAYE
+322 AKIDQATNQLAVKE
-331 RLTEDAKKQA
+331 EELAEFQSDLSEQKGIKNSTESTMMTADAKKQA
-341 EASKELQALKSAE
+341 EAAKELQALKFAE

-480 VVVIPVEAINIG
+480 VVMIPVEAINIG

>member
-1 MQQKKQQKQGKRQ
+1 MHKFWKKKQIIGGVIAAALVLFIVSRVLTPAALPMVMVRSAEKGTVKQTIDTSGTVKTEQQKTYF
-14 EWKEQMKESDR
+14 S
-25 MLKGNVLLE
+25 
-34 KPQWVLMLTLAAEF
+34 PLAAKVEA
-48 LLLVVLHV
+48 
-56 LVNMFI
+56 
-62 RFCKGHLAD
+62 CKVQEGD
-71 CFSWSCLTTFYP
+71 
-83 ALAPVYI
+83 
-90 FLIIMAIAVAIL
+90 AV
-102 NVYRFRNAFRSLE
+102 E
-115 AGQKGTS
+115 AGQVLLTYDAQDLENRKKEAALQNDEAYYGYQN
-122 RFTTMEEIKEQYPAV
+122 TMD
-137 AEIPEKNPD
+137 KN
-146 GSIKRIPGNGGLPVA
+146 
-161 SKDGYMYLDES
+161 SKDTSE
-172 ATNALI
+172 
-178 LAITRAGKGE
+178 
-188 VFSLRMLDS
+188 
-197 YSRSEKQPSLIVLDM
+197 YSRSSHDVEI
-212 KFDLRKMCTK
+212 
-222 AFQDRG
+222 
-228 YEVMS
+228 
-233 INLENPMRGVGYNP
+233 LEQQV
-247 LYLITRYYQE
+247 
-257 GRDSDAEL
+257 
-265 LCKAFAYPHFASAG
+265 
-279 GKSDDNSDFFLS
+279 
-291 NATSALTATIMAH
+291 
-304 TVDCIR
+304 
-310 EDTRENARLAAL
+310 ENAKAEVRALKQYLTDMGCFLREAQNDNHKNLAEEYQ
-322 FVAKRQAYE
+322 AKIDQATNQLAVKE
-331 RLTEDAKKQA
+331 EELAEFQSNLSEQKGIKNSTESTMMTADAKKQA
-341 EASKELQALKSAE
+341 EAAKELQALKSAE

-370 AGIVTGVKPVDGSNV
+370 AGIVTGVKAVDGSNV

-480 VVVIPVEAINIG
+480 VVMIPVEAINIG

>member
-1 MQQKKQQKQGKRQ
+1 MHKFWKKKQIIGGVIAAALVLFIVSRVLTPAALPMVMVRSAEKGTVKQTIDTSGTVKTEQQKTYF
-14 EWKEQMKESDR
+14 S
-25 MLKGNVLLE
+25 
-34 KPQWVLMLTLAAEF
+34 PLAAKVE
-48 LLLVVLHV
+48 V
-56 LVNMFI
+56 
-62 RFCKGHLAD
+62 CKVQEGD
-71 CFSWSCLTTFYP
+71 
-83 ALAPVYI
+83 
-90 FLIIMAIAVAIL
+90 AV
-102 NVYRFRNAFRSLE
+102 E
-115 AGQKGTS
+115 AGQVLLTYDAQDLENRKKEAALQNDEAYYGYQN
-122 RFTTMEEIKEQYPAV
+122 TMD
-137 AEIPEKNPD
+137 KN
-146 GSIKRIPGNGGLPVA
+146 
-161 SKDGYMYLDES
+161 SKDTSE
-172 ATNALI
+172 
-178 LAITRAGKGE
+178 
-188 VFSLRMLDS
+188 
-197 YSRSEKQPSLIVLDM
+197 YSRSSHDVEI
-212 KFDLRKMCTK
+212 
-222 AFQDRG
+222 
-228 YEVMS
+228 
-233 INLENPMRGVGYNP
+233 LEQQV
-247 LYLITRYYQE
+247 
-257 GRDSDAEL
+257 
-265 LCKAFAYPHFASAG
+265 
-279 GKSDDNSDFFLS
+279 
-291 NATSALTATIMAH
+291 
-304 TVDCIR
+304 
-310 EDTRENARLAAL
+310 ENAKAEVRALKQYLTDMGCFLREAQNDNHKNLAEEYQ
-322 FVAKRQAYE
+322 AKIDQATNQLAVKE
-331 RLTEDAKKQA
+331 EELAEFQSNLSEQKGIKNSTESTMMTADAKKQA
-341 EASKELQALKSAE
+341 EAAKELQALKSAE

-370 AGIVTGVKPVDGSNV
+370 AGIVTGVKAVDGSNV

-480 VVVIPVEAINIG
+480 VVMIPVEAINIG

>member
-1 MQQKKQQKQGKRQ
+1 MHKFWRRKKEQSENTTELVKAELTPQQKKKRKKRIIGGVIAAALVLFIVSRVLTPAALPVVMVRSAEKGTVKQTIDTSGTVKTEQQKTYF
-14 EWKEQMKESDR
+14 S
-25 MLKGNVLLE
+25 
-34 KPQWVLMLTLAAEF
+34 PLAAKVE
-48 LLLVVLHV
+48 V
-56 LVNMFI
+56 
-62 RFCKGHLAD
+62 CKVQEGD
-71 CFSWSCLTTFYP
+71 
-83 ALAPVYI
+83 
-90 FLIIMAIAVAIL
+90 AV
-102 NVYRFRNAFRSLE
+102 E
-115 AGQKGTS
+115 AGQVLLTYDAQDLENRKKEAALQNDEAYYGYQN
-122 RFTTMEEIKEQYPAV
+122 TMN
-137 AEIPEKNPD
+137 KN
-146 GSIKRIPGNGGLPVA
+146 
-161 SKDGYMYLDES
+161 SKDTSE
-172 ATNALI
+172 
-178 LAITRAGKGE
+178 
-188 VFSLRMLDS
+188 
-197 YSRSEKQPSLIVLDM
+197 YSRSSHDVEI
-212 KFDLRKMCTK
+212 
-222 AFQDRG
+222 
-228 YEVMS
+228 
-233 INLENPMRGVGYNP
+233 LEQQV
-247 LYLITRYYQE
+247 
-257 GRDSDAEL
+257 
-265 LCKAFAYPHFASAG
+265 
-279 GKSDDNSDFFLS
+279 
-291 NATSALTATIMAH
+291 
-304 TVDCIR
+304 
-310 EDTRENARLAAL
+310 ENAKAEVRALKQYLTDMGCFLREAQNENHKNLAEEYQ
-322 FVAKRQAYE
+322 AKIDQATNQLAVKE
-331 RLTEDAKKQA
+331 EELAEFQSDLSEQKGIKNSTESTMMTADAKKQA

-370 AGIVTGVKPVDGSNV
+370 AGIVTGVKAVDGSNV

-480 VVVIPVEAINIG
+480 VVMIPVEAINIG

>member
-1 MQQKKQQKQGKRQ
+1 MHKFGRRKKEHSENMTELVKVELTPQQKKKRKKRIIGGVIAAALVLFIVSRVLTPAALPVVMVRSAENGTVKQTIDTSGTVKTEQQKTYF
-14 EWKEQMKESDR
+14 S
-25 MLKGNVLLE
+25 
-34 KPQWVLMLTLAAEF
+34 PLAAKVEA
-48 LLLVVLHV
+48 
-56 LVNMFI
+56 
-62 RFCKGHLAD
+62 CKVQEGD
-71 CFSWSCLTTFYP
+71 
-83 ALAPVYI
+83 
-90 FLIIMAIAVAIL
+90 AV
-102 NVYRFRNAFRSLE
+102 E
-115 AGQKGTS
+115 AGQVLLTYDAQDLENRKKEAALQNDEAYYGYQN
-122 RFTTMEEIKEQYPAV
+122 TMD
-137 AEIPEKNPD
+137 KN
-146 GSIKRIPGNGGLPVA
+146 
-161 SKDGYMYLDES
+161 SKDTSE
-172 ATNALI
+172 
-178 LAITRAGKGE
+178 
-188 VFSLRMLDS
+188 
-197 YSRSEKQPSLIVLDM
+197 YSRSSHDVEI
-212 KFDLRKMCTK
+212 
-222 AFQDRG
+222 
-228 YEVMS
+228 
-233 INLENPMRGVGYNP
+233 LEQQV
-247 LYLITRYYQE
+247 
-257 GRDSDAEL
+257 
-265 LCKAFAYPHFASAG
+265 
-279 GKSDDNSDFFLS
+279 
-291 NATSALTATIMAH
+291 
-304 TVDCIR
+304 
-310 EDTRENARLAAL
+310 ENAKAEVRALKQYLTDMGCFLREAQNDNHKNLAEEYQ
-322 FVAKRQAYE
+322 AKIDQATNQLAVKE
-331 RLTEDAKKQA
+331 EELAEFQSDLSEQKGIKNSTESTMMTADAKKQA
-341 EASKELQALKSAE
+341 EAAKELQALKSAE

-480 VVVIPVEAINIG
+480 VVMIPVEAINIG

>member
-1 MQQKKQQKQGKRQ
+1 MHKFWKRKKEQSENTTELVKAELTPQQKKKRKKRIIGGVIAAALVLFIVSRVLTPAALPVVMVRSAEKGTVKQTIDTSGTVKTEQQKTYF
-14 EWKEQMKESDR
+14 S
-25 MLKGNVLLE
+25 
-34 KPQWVLMLTLAAEF
+34 PLAAKVEA
-48 LLLVVLHV
+48 
-56 LVNMFI
+56 
-62 RFCKGHLAD
+62 CKVQEGD
-71 CFSWSCLTTFYP
+71 
-83 ALAPVYI
+83 
-90 FLIIMAIAVAIL
+90 AV
-102 NVYRFRNAFRSLE
+102 E
-115 AGQKGTS
+115 AGQVLLTYDAQDLENRKKEAALQNDEAYYGYQN
-122 RFTTMEEIKEQYPAV
+122 TMD
-137 AEIPEKNPD
+137 KN
-146 GSIKRIPGNGGLPVA
+146 
-161 SKDGYMYLDES
+161 SKDTSE
-172 ATNALI
+172 
-178 LAITRAGKGE
+178 
-188 VFSLRMLDS
+188 
-197 YSRSEKQPSLIVLDM
+197 YSRSSHDVEI
-212 KFDLRKMCTK
+212 
-222 AFQDRG
+222 
-228 YEVMS
+228 
-233 INLENPMRGVGYNP
+233 LEQQV
-247 LYLITRYYQE
+247 
-257 GRDSDAEL
+257 
-265 LCKAFAYPHFASAG
+265 
-279 GKSDDNSDFFLS
+279 
-291 NATSALTATIMAH
+291 
-304 TVDCIR
+304 
-310 EDTRENARLAAL
+310 ENAKAEVRALKQYLTDMGCFLREAQNDNHKNLAEEYQ
-322 FVAKRQAYE
+322 AKIDQATNQLAVKE
-331 RLTEDAKKQA
+331 EELAEFQSDLSEQKGIKNSTESTMMTADAKKQA

-370 AGIVTGVKPVDGSNV
+370 AGIVTGVKAVDGSNV

>member
-1 MQQKKQQKQGKRQ
+1 MHKFFRKKKEQGENTTELVKVELTPQQKKKRKKRIIGGVIAAALVLFIVSRVFAPAVLPTVMVRSAEEGTVEQTVDTSGTVKTEQQKTYF
-14 EWKEQMKESDR
+14 S
-25 MLKGNVLLE
+25 
-34 KPQWVLMLTLAAEF
+34 PLAAKVEA
-48 LLLVVLHV
+48 
-56 LVNMFI
+56 
-62 RFCKGHLAD
+62 CKVQEGD
-71 CFSWSCLTTFYP
+71 
-83 ALAPVYI
+83 
-90 FLIIMAIAVAIL
+90 AV
-102 NVYRFRNAFRSLE
+102 E
-115 AGQKGTS
+115 AGQVLLTYDAQDLEDRKKEAALQNDEAYYGYQN
-122 RFTTMEEIKEQYPAV
+122 TMD
-137 AEIPEKNPD
+137 KN
-146 GSIKRIPGNGGLPVA
+146 
-161 SKDGYMYLDES
+161 SKDTSE
-172 ATNALI
+172 
-178 LAITRAGKGE
+178 
-188 VFSLRMLDS
+188 
-197 YSRSEKQPSLIVLDM
+197 YSRSSHDVEI
-212 KFDLRKMCTK
+212 
-222 AFQDRG
+222 
-228 YEVMS
+228 
-233 INLENPMRGVGYNP
+233 LEQQV
-247 LYLITRYYQE
+247 
-257 GRDSDAEL
+257 
-265 LCKAFAYPHFASAG
+265 
-279 GKSDDNSDFFLS
+279 
-291 NATSALTATIMAH
+291 
-304 TVDCIR
+304 
-310 EDTRENARLAAL
+310 ENAKAEVRALKQYLTDMGCFLREAQNDNHKNLAEEYQ
-322 FVAKRQAYE
+322 AKIDQATNQLAVKE
-331 RLTEDAKKQA
+331 EELADFQSNLSEQKGIKNSTESTVMTADAKKQA
-341 EASKELQALKSAE
+341 EATKDLQALKSAE

-385 ENGGELFTV
+385 ESGGELFTV

-458 PDTDLYLGVD
+458 PDADLYLGVD
-468 ARVMVEG
+468 ARVTVEG

-480 VVVIPVEAINIG
+480 VVMIPIEAINIG

>member
-1 MQQKKQQKQGKRQ
+1 MHKFGRRKKEHSENMTELVKAELTPQQKKKRKKRIIGGVIAAALVLFIVSRVLTPAALPMVMVRSAEKGTVKQTIDTSGTVKTEQQKTYF
-14 EWKEQMKESDR
+14 S
-25 MLKGNVLLE
+25 
-34 KPQWVLMLTLAAEF
+34 PLAAKVEA
-48 LLLVVLHV
+48 
-56 LVNMFI
+56 
-62 RFCKGHLAD
+62 CKVQEGD
-71 CFSWSCLTTFYP
+71 
-83 ALAPVYI
+83 
-90 FLIIMAIAVAIL
+90 AV
-102 NVYRFRNAFRSLE
+102 E
-115 AGQKGTS
+115 AGQVLLTYDAQDLENRKKEAALQNDEAYYGYQN
-122 RFTTMEEIKEQYPAV
+122 TMD
-137 AEIPEKNPD
+137 KN
-146 GSIKRIPGNGGLPVA
+146 
-161 SKDGYMYLDES
+161 SKDTSE
-172 ATNALI
+172 
-178 LAITRAGKGE
+178 
-188 VFSLRMLDS
+188 
-197 YSRSEKQPSLIVLDM
+197 YSRSSHDVEI
-212 KFDLRKMCTK
+212 
-222 AFQDRG
+222 
-228 YEVMS
+228 
-233 INLENPMRGVGYNP
+233 LEQQV
-247 LYLITRYYQE
+247 
-257 GRDSDAEL
+257 
-265 LCKAFAYPHFASAG
+265 
-279 GKSDDNSDFFLS
+279 
-291 NATSALTATIMAH
+291 
-304 TVDCIR
+304 
-310 EDTRENARLAAL
+310 ENAKAEVRALKQYLTDMGCFLREAQNDNHKNLAEEYQ
-322 FVAKRQAYE
+322 AKIDQATNQLAVKE
-331 RLTEDAKKQA
+331 EELAEFQSDLSEQKGIKNSTESTMMTADAKKQA

-480 VVVIPVEAINIG
+480 VVMIPVEAINIG

>member
-1 MQQKKQQKQGKRQ
+1 MHKFWRRKKEQSENTTELVKAELTPQQKKKRKKRIIGGVIAAALVLFIVSRVLTPAALPVVMVRSAEKGTVKQTIDTSGTVKTEQQKTYF
-14 EWKEQMKESDR
+14 S
-25 MLKGNVLLE
+25 
-34 KPQWVLMLTLAAEF
+34 PLAAKVE
-48 LLLVVLHV
+48 V
-56 LVNMFI
+56 
-62 RFCKGHLAD
+62 CKVQEGD
-71 CFSWSCLTTFYP
+71 
-83 ALAPVYI
+83 
-90 FLIIMAIAVAIL
+90 AV
-102 NVYRFRNAFRSLE
+102 E
-115 AGQKGTS
+115 AGQVLLTYDAQDLENRKKEAALQNDEAYYGYQN
-122 RFTTMEEIKEQYPAV
+122 TMD
-137 AEIPEKNPD
+137 KN
-146 GSIKRIPGNGGLPVA
+146 
-161 SKDGYMYLDES
+161 SKDTSE
-172 ATNALI
+172 
-178 LAITRAGKGE
+178 
-188 VFSLRMLDS
+188 
-197 YSRSEKQPSLIVLDM
+197 YSRSSHDVEI
-212 KFDLRKMCTK
+212 
-222 AFQDRG
+222 
-228 YEVMS
+228 
-233 INLENPMRGVGYNP
+233 LEQQV
-247 LYLITRYYQE
+247 
-257 GRDSDAEL
+257 
-265 LCKAFAYPHFASAG
+265 
-279 GKSDDNSDFFLS
+279 
-291 NATSALTATIMAH
+291 
-304 TVDCIR
+304 
-310 EDTRENARLAAL
+310 ENAKAEVRALKQYLTDMGCFLREAQNDNHENLAEEYQ
-322 FVAKRQAYE
+322 AKIDQATNQLAVKE
-331 RLTEDAKKQA
+331 EELAEFQSDLSEQKGIKNSTESTMMTADAKKQA

-480 VVVIPVEAINIG
+480 VVMIPVEAINIG

>member
-1 MQQKKQQKQGKRQ
+1 MHKFWRRKKEQSENTTELVKAELTPQQKKKRKKRIIGGVIAAALVLFIVSRVLTPAALPMVMVRSAEKGTVKQTIDTSGTVKTEQQKTYF
-14 EWKEQMKESDR
+14 S
-25 MLKGNVLLE
+25 
-34 KPQWVLMLTLAAEF
+34 PLAAKVEA
-48 LLLVVLHV
+48 
-56 LVNMFI
+56 
-62 RFCKGHLAD
+62 CKVQEGD
-71 CFSWSCLTTFYP
+71 
-83 ALAPVYI
+83 
-90 FLIIMAIAVAIL
+90 AV
-102 NVYRFRNAFRSLE
+102 E
-115 AGQKGTS
+115 AGQVLLTYDAQDLENRKKEAALQNDEAYYGYQN
-122 RFTTMEEIKEQYPAV
+122 TMD
-137 AEIPEKNPD
+137 KN
-146 GSIKRIPGNGGLPVA
+146 
-161 SKDGYMYLDES
+161 SKDTSE
-172 ATNALI
+172 
-178 LAITRAGKGE
+178 
-188 VFSLRMLDS
+188 
-197 YSRSEKQPSLIVLDM
+197 YSRSSHDVEI
-212 KFDLRKMCTK
+212 
-222 AFQDRG
+222 
-228 YEVMS
+228 
-233 INLENPMRGVGYNP
+233 LEQQV
-247 LYLITRYYQE
+247 
-257 GRDSDAEL
+257 
-265 LCKAFAYPHFASAG
+265 
-279 GKSDDNSDFFLS
+279 
-291 NATSALTATIMAH
+291 
-304 TVDCIR
+304 
-310 EDTRENARLAAL
+310 ENAKAEVRALKQYLTDMGCFLREAQNDNHKNLAEEYQ
-322 FVAKRQAYE
+322 AKIDQATNQLAVKE
-331 RLTEDAKKQA
+331 EELAEFQSDLSEQKGIKNSTESTMMTADAKKQA

-458 PDTDLYLGVD
+458 PDADLYLGVD

-480 VVVIPVEAINIG
+480 VVMIPIEAINIG

>member
-1 MQQKKQQKQGKRQ
+1 MHKFFRKKKEQGENTTELVKVELTPQQKKKRKKRIIGGVIAAALVLFIVSRVFAPAVLPTVMVRSAEEGTVEQTVDTSGTVKTEQQKTYF
-14 EWKEQMKESDR
+14 S
-25 MLKGNVLLE
+25 
-34 KPQWVLMLTLAAEF
+34 PLAAKVEA
-48 LLLVVLHV
+48 
-56 LVNMFI
+56 
-62 RFCKGHLAD
+62 CKVQEGD
-71 CFSWSCLTTFYP
+71 
-83 ALAPVYI
+83 
-90 FLIIMAIAVAIL
+90 AV
-102 NVYRFRNAFRSLE
+102 E
-115 AGQKGTS
+115 AGQVLLTYDAQDLENRKKEATLQNDEAYYGYKN
-122 RFTTMEEIKEQYPAV
+122 TMD
-137 AEIPEKNPD
+137 KN
-146 GSIKRIPGNGGLPVA
+146 
-161 SKDGYMYLDES
+161 SKDTSE
-172 ATNALI
+172 
-178 LAITRAGKGE
+178 
-188 VFSLRMLDS
+188 
-197 YSRSEKQPSLIVLDM
+197 YSRSSHDVEI
-212 KFDLRKMCTK
+212 
-222 AFQDRG
+222 
-228 YEVMS
+228 
-233 INLENPMRGVGYNP
+233 LEQQV
-247 LYLITRYYQE
+247 
-257 GRDSDAEL
+257 
-265 LCKAFAYPHFASAG
+265 
-279 GKSDDNSDFFLS
+279 
-291 NATSALTATIMAH
+291 
-304 TVDCIR
+304 
-310 EDTRENARLAAL
+310 ENAKAEVRALKQYLTDMGCFLREAQNDNHKNLAEEYQ
-322 FVAKRQAYE
+322 AKIDQATNQLAVKE
-331 RLTEDAKKQA
+331 EELADFQSNLSEQKGIKNSTESTVMTADAKKQA
-341 EASKELQALKSAE
+341 EATKDLQALKSAE

-385 ENGGELFTV
+385 ESGGELFTV

-458 PDTDLYLGVD
+458 PDADLYLGVD
-468 ARVMVEG
+468 ARVTVEG

-480 VVVIPVEAINIG
+480 VVMIPIEAINIG

>member
-1 MQQKKQQKQGKRQ
+1 MHKFGRRKKEHSENMTELVKVELTPQQKKKRKKRIIGGVIAAAMVLFIVSRVLTPAALPVVMVRSAEKGTVKQTIDTSGTVKTEQQKTYF
-14 EWKEQMKESDR
+14 S
-25 MLKGNVLLE
+25 
-34 KPQWVLMLTLAAEF
+34 PLAAKVEA
-48 LLLVVLHV
+48 
-56 LVNMFI
+56 
-62 RFCKGHLAD
+62 CKVQEGD
-71 CFSWSCLTTFYP
+71 
-83 ALAPVYI
+83 
-90 FLIIMAIAVAIL
+90 AV
-102 NVYRFRNAFRSLE
+102 E
-115 AGQKGTS
+115 AGQVLLTYDAQDLENRKKEAALQNDEAYYGYQN
-122 RFTTMEEIKEQYPAV
+122 TMD
-137 AEIPEKNPD
+137 KN
-146 GSIKRIPGNGGLPVA
+146 
-161 SKDGYMYLDES
+161 SKDTSE
-172 ATNALI
+172 
-178 LAITRAGKGE
+178 
-188 VFSLRMLDS
+188 
-197 YSRSEKQPSLIVLDM
+197 YSRSSHDVEI
-212 KFDLRKMCTK
+212 
-222 AFQDRG
+222 
-228 YEVMS
+228 
-233 INLENPMRGVGYNP
+233 LEQQV
-247 LYLITRYYQE
+247 
-257 GRDSDAEL
+257 
-265 LCKAFAYPHFASAG
+265 
-279 GKSDDNSDFFLS
+279 
-291 NATSALTATIMAH
+291 
-304 TVDCIR
+304 
-310 EDTRENARLAAL
+310 ENAKAEVRALKQYLTDMGCFLREAQNDNHKNLAEEYQ
-322 FVAKRQAYE
+322 AKIDQATNQLAVKE
-331 RLTEDAKKQA
+331 EELAEFQSDLSEQKGIKNSTESTMMTADAKKQA
-341 EASKELQALKSAE
+341 EAAKELQALKSAE

-480 VVVIPVEAINIG
+480 VVMIPIEAINIG

-498 YVVTDGMVQKRMVT
+498 YVVTDGTVQKRMVT

>member
-1 MQQKKQQKQGKRQ
+1 MHKFWKRKKEQSENTTELVKAELTPQQKKKRKKRIIGGVIAAALVLFIVSRVLTPAALPVVMVRSAEKGTVKQTIDTSGTVKTEQQKTYF
-14 EWKEQMKESDR
+14 S
-25 MLKGNVLLE
+25 
-34 KPQWVLMLTLAAEF
+34 PLAAKVEA
-48 LLLVVLHV
+48 
-56 LVNMFI
+56 
-62 RFCKGHLAD
+62 CKVQEGD
-71 CFSWSCLTTFYP
+71 
-83 ALAPVYI
+83 
-90 FLIIMAIAVAIL
+90 AV
-102 NVYRFRNAFRSLE
+102 E
-115 AGQKGTS
+115 AGQVLLTYDAQDLENRKKEAALQNDEAYYGYQN
-122 RFTTMEEIKEQYPAV
+122 TMD
-137 AEIPEKNPD
+137 KN
-146 GSIKRIPGNGGLPVA
+146 
-161 SKDGYMYLDES
+161 SKDTSE
-172 ATNALI
+172 
-178 LAITRAGKGE
+178 
-188 VFSLRMLDS
+188 
-197 YSRSEKQPSLIVLDM
+197 YSRSSHDVEI
-212 KFDLRKMCTK
+212 
-222 AFQDRG
+222 
-228 YEVMS
+228 
-233 INLENPMRGVGYNP
+233 LEQQV
-247 LYLITRYYQE
+247 
-257 GRDSDAEL
+257 
-265 LCKAFAYPHFASAG
+265 
-279 GKSDDNSDFFLS
+279 
-291 NATSALTATIMAH
+291 
-304 TVDCIR
+304 
-310 EDTRENARLAAL
+310 ENAKAEVRALKQYLTDMGCFLREAQNDNHKNLAEEYQ
-322 FVAKRQAYE
+322 AKIDQATNQLAVKE
-331 RLTEDAKKQA
+331 EELAEFQSDLSEQKGIKNSTESTMMTADAKKQA

-370 AGIVTGVKPVDGSNV
+370 AGIVTGVKAVDGSNV

-480 VVVIPVEAINIG
+480 VVMIPVEAINIG

>member
-1 MQQKKQQKQGKRQ
+1 MHKFGRRKKEHSENMTELVKAELTPQQKKKRKKRIIGGVIAATLVLFIVSRVLTPAALPMVMVRSAEKGTVKQTIDTSGTVKTEQQKTYF
-14 EWKEQMKESDR
+14 S
-25 MLKGNVLLE
+25 
-34 KPQWVLMLTLAAEF
+34 PLAAKVE
-48 LLLVVLHV
+48 V
-56 LVNMFI
+56 
-62 RFCKGHLAD
+62 CKVQEGD
-71 CFSWSCLTTFYP
+71 
-83 ALAPVYI
+83 
-90 FLIIMAIAVAIL
+90 AV
-102 NVYRFRNAFRSLE
+102 E
-115 AGQKGTS
+115 AGQVLLTYDAQDLENRKKEAALQNDEAYYGYQN
-122 RFTTMEEIKEQYPAV
+122 TMD
-137 AEIPEKNPD
+137 KN
-146 GSIKRIPGNGGLPVA
+146 
-161 SKDGYMYLDES
+161 SKDTSE
-172 ATNALI
+172 
-178 LAITRAGKGE
+178 
-188 VFSLRMLDS
+188 
-197 YSRSEKQPSLIVLDM
+197 YSRSSHDVEI
-212 KFDLRKMCTK
+212 
-222 AFQDRG
+222 
-228 YEVMS
+228 
-233 INLENPMRGVGYNP
+233 LEQQV
-247 LYLITRYYQE
+247 
-257 GRDSDAEL
+257 
-265 LCKAFAYPHFASAG
+265 
-279 GKSDDNSDFFLS
+279 
-291 NATSALTATIMAH
+291 
-304 TVDCIR
+304 
-310 EDTRENARLAAL
+310 ENAKAEVRALKQYLTDMGCFLREAQNDNHENLAEEYQ
-322 FVAKRQAYE
+322 AKIDQATNQLAVKE
-331 RLTEDAKKQA
+331 EELAEFQSDLSEQKGIKNSTESTMMTADAKKQA
-341 EASKELQALKSAE
+341 EAAKELQALKSAE

-458 PDTDLYLGVD
+458 PDADLYLGVD

-480 VVVIPVEAINIG
+480 VVMIPIEAINIG

>member
-1 MQQKKQQKQGKRQ
+1 MHKFGRRKKEHSENMTELVKAELTPQQKKKRKKRIIGGVIAAALVLFIVSRVLTPAALPMVMVRSAEKGTVKQTIDTSGTVKTEQQKTYF
-14 EWKEQMKESDR
+14 S
-25 MLKGNVLLE
+25 
-34 KPQWVLMLTLAAEF
+34 PLAAKVE
-48 LLLVVLHV
+48 V
-56 LVNMFI
+56 
-62 RFCKGHLAD
+62 CKVQEGD
-71 CFSWSCLTTFYP
+71 
-83 ALAPVYI
+83 
-90 FLIIMAIAVAIL
+90 AV
-102 NVYRFRNAFRSLE
+102 E
-115 AGQKGTS
+115 AGQVLLTYDAQDLENRKKEAALQNDEAYYGYQN
-122 RFTTMEEIKEQYPAV
+122 TMD
-137 AEIPEKNPD
+137 KN
-146 GSIKRIPGNGGLPVA
+146 
-161 SKDGYMYLDES
+161 SKDTSE
-172 ATNALI
+172 
-178 LAITRAGKGE
+178 
-188 VFSLRMLDS
+188 
-197 YSRSEKQPSLIVLDM
+197 YSRSSHDVEI
-212 KFDLRKMCTK
+212 
-222 AFQDRG
+222 
-228 YEVMS
+228 
-233 INLENPMRGVGYNP
+233 LEQQV
-247 LYLITRYYQE
+247 
-257 GRDSDAEL
+257 
-265 LCKAFAYPHFASAG
+265 
-279 GKSDDNSDFFLS
+279 
-291 NATSALTATIMAH
+291 
-304 TVDCIR
+304 
-310 EDTRENARLAAL
+310 ENAKAEVRALKQYLTDMGCFLREAQNDNHENLAEEYQ
-322 FVAKRQAYE
+322 AKIDQATNQLAVKE
-331 RLTEDAKKQA
+331 EELAEFQSDLSEQKGIKNSTESTMMTADAKKQA
-341 EASKELQALKSAE
+341 EAAKELQALKSAE

-370 AGIVTGVKPVDGSNV
+370 AGIVTGVKAVDGSNV

-480 VVVIPVEAINIG
+480 VVMIPIEAINIG

>member
-1 MQQKKQQKQGKRQ
+1 MHKFGRRKKEHSENMTELVKAELTPQQKKKRKKRIIGGVIAAALVLFIVSRVLTPAALPVVMVRSAEKGTVKQTIDTSGTVKTEQQKTYF
-14 EWKEQMKESDR
+14 S
-25 MLKGNVLLE
+25 
-34 KPQWVLMLTLAAEF
+34 PLAAKVE
-48 LLLVVLHV
+48 V
-56 LVNMFI
+56 
-62 RFCKGHLAD
+62 CKVQEGD
-71 CFSWSCLTTFYP
+71 
-83 ALAPVYI
+83 
-90 FLIIMAIAVAIL
+90 AV
-102 NVYRFRNAFRSLE
+102 E
-115 AGQKGTS
+115 AGQVLLTYDAQDLENRKKEAALQNDEAYYGYQN
-122 RFTTMEEIKEQYPAV
+122 TMD
-137 AEIPEKNPD
+137 KN
-146 GSIKRIPGNGGLPVA
+146 
-161 SKDGYMYLDES
+161 SKDTSE
-172 ATNALI
+172 
-178 LAITRAGKGE
+178 
-188 VFSLRMLDS
+188 
-197 YSRSEKQPSLIVLDM
+197 YSRSSHDVEI
-212 KFDLRKMCTK
+212 
-222 AFQDRG
+222 
-228 YEVMS
+228 
-233 INLENPMRGVGYNP
+233 LEQQV
-247 LYLITRYYQE
+247 
-257 GRDSDAEL
+257 
-265 LCKAFAYPHFASAG
+265 
-279 GKSDDNSDFFLS
+279 
-291 NATSALTATIMAH
+291 
-304 TVDCIR
+304 
-310 EDTRENARLAAL
+310 ENAKAEVRALKQYLTDMGCFLREAQNDNHKNLAEEYQ
-322 FVAKRQAYE
+322 AKIDQATNQLAVKE
-331 RLTEDAKKQA
+331 EELAEFQSDLSEQKGIKNSTESTMMTADAKKQA

-458 PDTDLYLGVD
+458 PDADLYLGVD

-480 VVVIPVEAINIG
+480 VVMIPIEAINIG

>member
-1 MQQKKQQKQGKRQ
+1 MHKFWRRKKEQSENTTELVKAELTPQQKKKRKKRIIGGVIAAALVLFIVSRVLTPAALPVVMVRSAENGTVKQTIDTSGTVKTEQQKTYF
-14 EWKEQMKESDR
+14 S
-25 MLKGNVLLE
+25 
-34 KPQWVLMLTLAAEF
+34 PLAAKVEA
-48 LLLVVLHV
+48 
-56 LVNMFI
+56 
-62 RFCKGHLAD
+62 CKVQEGD
-71 CFSWSCLTTFYP
+71 
-83 ALAPVYI
+83 
-90 FLIIMAIAVAIL
+90 AV
-102 NVYRFRNAFRSLE
+102 E
-115 AGQKGTS
+115 AGQVLLTYDAQDLENRKKEAALQNDEAYYGYQN
-122 RFTTMEEIKEQYPAV
+122 TMD
-137 AEIPEKNPD
+137 KN
-146 GSIKRIPGNGGLPVA
+146 
-161 SKDGYMYLDES
+161 SKDTSE
-172 ATNALI
+172 
-178 LAITRAGKGE
+178 
-188 VFSLRMLDS
+188 
-197 YSRSEKQPSLIVLDM
+197 YSRSSHDVEI
-212 KFDLRKMCTK
+212 
-222 AFQDRG
+222 
-228 YEVMS
+228 
-233 INLENPMRGVGYNP
+233 LEQQV
-247 LYLITRYYQE
+247 
-257 GRDSDAEL
+257 
-265 LCKAFAYPHFASAG
+265 
-279 GKSDDNSDFFLS
+279 
-291 NATSALTATIMAH
+291 
-304 TVDCIR
+304 
-310 EDTRENARLAAL
+310 ENAKAEVRALKQYLTDMGCFLREAQNDNHKNLAEEYQ
-322 FVAKRQAYE
+322 AKIDQATNQLAVKE
-331 RLTEDAKKQA
+331 EELAEFQSDLSEQKGIKNSTESTMMTADAKKQA
-341 EASKELQALKSAE
+341 EAAKELQALKSAE

-480 VVVIPVEAINIG
+480 VVMIPVEAINIG